1 MSETNSYTPEE
12 VANIL
17 KISKYTVYEM
27 IKRGDL
33 AAYHIGRKVRVQAPD
48 LDLYIQKSKGS
59 SPSAMQKQSDPAP
72 SSQEALIICGQ
83 DVVLDILTR
92 HLERDFPQVK
102 FLRNHVGSMDG
113 LLALYR
119 GLANVATA
127 HLWDS
132 DTGKYNSPYIR
143 RLLPGHRALIIN
155 LVHRNAGFFV
165 AKGNPKG
172 ILSWK
177 DLTRP
182 DVRMVN
188 RECGSGAR
196 VLLDEQLRLL
206 STSPKALQGYTH
218 VEMSHLAVASTVARG
233 DADVGVGI
241 EKAAQQVQGVD
252 FIPLQVERYDLV
264 IRKDDAD
271 KPVFQALIATLRSK
285 AFLNEVMGIGGYDL
299 SKTGQIVDEV

>member
-48 LDLYIQKSKGS
+48 LDLYIQKSKGA
-59 SPSAMQKQSDPAP
+59 SPSALQKQSDSAP

-177 DLTRP
+177 DLIRP

-218 VEMSHLAVASTVARG
+218 VEMSHLAIASTVARG

-271 KPVFQALIATLRSK
+271 KPLFQALIATLRSK

>member
-1 MSETNSYTPEE
+1 MSDTNSYTPEE
-12 VANIL
+12 VSNIL

-33 AAYHIGRKVRVQAPD
+33 AAYHIGRKVRVQASD
-48 LDLYIQKSKGS
+48 LDHYIQKSKGAS
-59 SPSAMQKQSDPAP
+59 STAVSKQVDSPPA
-72 SSQEALIICGQ
+72 SQDSLIICGQ

-92 HLERDFPQVK
+92 HLEREFPQIK
-102 FLRNHVGSMDG
+102 FLRNYVGSMDG

-119 GLANVATA
+119 GTANVATA

-132 DTGKYNSPYIR
+132 DTGNYNSPYIR
-143 RLLPGHRALIIN
+143 RILPGHKALLIN
-155 LVHRNAGFFV
+155 LVHRNAGFYV

-172 ILSWK
+172 IFSWK

-182 DVRMVN
+182 DVRIIN

-196 VLLDEQLRLL
+196 VLLDEQLRKLSL
-206 STSPKALQGYTH
+206 STKDLQGYSH
-218 VEMSHLAVASTVARG
+218 IEMSHLAVASTVARG
-233 DADVGVGI
+233 DADVGIGI

-252 FIPLQVERYDLV
+252 FIPLQVERYDIV

-271 KPVFQALIATLRSK
+271 KPLFQALLTALRSK
-285 AFLNEVMGIGGYDL
+285 AFINEVQGIGGYDL

>member
-1 MSETNSYTPEE
+1 MSDTNSYTPEE

-33 AAYHIGRKVRVQAPD
+33 AAYRIGRKVRVQAPD
-48 LDLYIQKSKGS
+48 LDNYIKKSKGIVS
-59 SPSAMQKQSDPAP
+59 SAAPKQSVPP
-72 SSQEALIICGQ
+72 PVGQEALIMCGQ

-92 HLERDFPQVK
+92 HLEREFPQIK
-102 FLRNHVGSMDG
+102 FLRNYVGSMDG

-143 RLLPGHRALIIN
+143 RLLPGHGALLIN

-165 AKGNPKG
+165 AKGNPKA

-177 DLTRP
+177 DLIRP
-182 DVRMVN
+182 DVRIVN

-196 VLLDEQLRLL
+196 VLLDEQLKSL
-206 STSPKALQGYTH
+206 SLSIADIQGYSH
-218 VEMSHLAVASTVARG
+218 VEMSHLAVASTVSRG
-233 DADVGVGI
+233 DADVGIGI
-241 EKAAQQVQGVD
+241 EKAAQQVQGID
-252 FIPLQVERYDLV
+252 FIPLQVERYDIV
-264 IRKDDAD
+264 IRKADAD
-271 KPVFQALIATLRSK
+271 KPLFQALIAALRSK
-285 AFLNEVMGIGGYDL
+285 AFLNEVQGIGGYDL
-299 SKTGQIVDEV
+299 SQTGQIVDEV

>member
-1 MSETNSYTPEE
+1 MSDTNSYTPEE
-12 VANIL
+12 IANIL

-33 AAYHIGRKVRVQAPD
+33 AAYRIGRKVRVQAPD
-48 LDLYIQKSKGS
+48 LDSYIKKSKGIVS
-59 SPSAMQKQSDPAP
+59 SAAPKLPSVPAAG
-72 SSQEALIICGQ
+72 QESLILCGQ

-92 HLERDFPQVK
+92 HLEKEFPQIK
-102 FLRNHVGSMDG
+102 FLRNYVGSMDG

-143 RLLPGHRALIIN
+143 RLLPGHGALLIN

-165 AKGNPKG
+165 ARGNPKA

-182 DVRMVN
+182 DVRIVN

-196 VLLDEQLRLL
+196 VLLDEQLKSL
-206 STSPKALQGYTH
+206 SLSIDDIQGYSH

-233 DADVGVGI
+233 DADVGIGI
-241 EKAAQQVQGVD
+241 EKAAQQVQGID
-252 FIPLQVERYDLV
+252 FIPLQVERYDIV
-264 IRKDDAD
+264 IRKTDAG
-271 KPVFQALIATLRSK
+271 KPLFQALIATLRSK
-285 AFLNEVMGIGGYDL
+285 AFLNEVQGIGGYDL
-299 SKTGQIVDEV
+299 SQTGQIVDEV

>member
-48 LDLYIQKSKGS
+48 LDLYIQKSKGA
-59 SPSAMQKQSDPAP
+59 SPSAMQKQPDSAP

-182 DVRMVN
+182 DVRIVN

-218 VEMSHLAVASTVARG
+218 VEMSHLAIASTVARG

-252 FIPLQVERYDLV
+252 FIPLQVERYDLI

-271 KPVFQALIATLRSK
+271 KPLFQALIATLRSK

>member
-1 MSETNSYTPEE
+1 MSDTNSYTPEE

-33 AAYHIGRKVRVQAPD
+33 AAYRIGRKVRVQAPD
-48 LDLYIQKSKGS
+48 LDNYIKKSKGIVS
-59 SPSAMQKQSDPAP
+59 SAAPKQSVTPP
-72 SSQEALIICGQ
+72 VSQEALIMCGQ

-92 HLERDFPQVK
+92 HLEREFPQIK
-102 FLRNHVGSMDG
+102 FLRNYVGSMDG

-143 RLLPGHRALIIN
+143 RLLPGHGALLIN

-165 AKGNPKG
+165 AKGNPKA

-177 DLTRP
+177 DLVRP
-182 DVRMVN
+182 DVRIVN

-196 VLLDEQLRLL
+196 VLLDEQLKSL
-206 STSPKALQGYTH
+206 SLSITDIQGYSH

-233 DADVGVGI
+233 DADVGIGI
-241 EKAAQQVQGVD
+241 EKAAQQVQGID
-252 FIPLQVERYDLV
+252 FIPLQVERYDIV
-264 IRKDDAD
+264 IRKADAD
-271 KPVFQALIATLRSK
+271 KPLFQALIAALRSK
-285 AFLNEVMGIGGYDL
+285 AFLNEVQGIGGYDL
-299 SKTGQIVDEV
+299 SQTGHIVDEV

>member
-1 MSETNSYTPEE
+1 MSDTNSYTPEE

-33 AAYHIGRKVRVQAPD
+33 AAYRIGRKVRVQAPD
-48 LDLYIQKSKGS
+48 LDNYIKKSKGIVS
-59 SPSAMQKQSDPAP
+59 SAAPKQPSAP
-72 SSQEALIICGQ
+72 STGQEALIICGQ

-92 HLERDFPQVK
+92 HLEKEFPQIK
-102 FLRNHVGSMDG
+102 FLRNYVGSMDG

-143 RLLPGHRALIIN
+143 RLLPGHSALLIN

-165 AKGNPKG
+165 AKGNPKA

-182 DVRMVN
+182 DVRIVN

-196 VLLDEQLRLL
+196 VLLDEQLKSHSL
-206 STSPKALQGYTH
+206 TIADIQGYSH

-233 DADVGVGI
+233 DADVGIGI
-241 EKAAQQVQGVD
+241 EKAAQQVQGID
-252 FIPLQVERYDLV
+252 FIPLQVERYDIV
-264 IRKDDAD
+264 IRKADAD
-271 KPVFQALIATLRSK
+271 KPLFQALIAALRSK
-285 AFLNEVMGIGGYDL
+285 AFLNEVQGIGGYDL
-299 SKTGQIVDEV
+299 SQTGQIVDEV